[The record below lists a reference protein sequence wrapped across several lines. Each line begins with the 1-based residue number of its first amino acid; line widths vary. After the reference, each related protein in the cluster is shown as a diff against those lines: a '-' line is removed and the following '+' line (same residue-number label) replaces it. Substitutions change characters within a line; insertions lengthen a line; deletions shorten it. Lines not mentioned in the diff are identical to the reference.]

1 MARPRRLARPRA
13 GCAGLL
19 TDGLRS
25 LLECGHSYFEDL
37 DLDEDQ
43 LRAAWFRW
51 RGTILAAWDRPGE
64 CPVAYWRFER
74 DWPPGAVS
82 EAHAVYLLPD
92 TTVEERQA
100 IEERWLRQLEV
111 TLLHSTGLAAAR
123 EMATREM
130 PARFFDAHAPA
141 IHARQEAER
150 LAFKAELARLKPA
163 APRTEGDRR

>member
-1 MARPRRLARPRA
+1 MARPRRLARPRV
-13 GCAGLL
+13 GYPGLL
-19 TDGLRS
+19 TDGLRWQ
-25 LLECGHSYFEDL
+25 LEAGHDFLNEGPE
-37 DLDEDQ
+37 LDEAG
-43 LRAAWFRW
+43 LRLAWFRH

-111 TLLHSTGLAAAR
+111 TLLHSTGLA
-123 EMATREM
+123 ENE
-130 PARFFDAHAPA
+130 
-141 IHARQEAER
+141 
-150 LAFKAELARLKPA
+150 
-163 APRTEGDRR
+163 